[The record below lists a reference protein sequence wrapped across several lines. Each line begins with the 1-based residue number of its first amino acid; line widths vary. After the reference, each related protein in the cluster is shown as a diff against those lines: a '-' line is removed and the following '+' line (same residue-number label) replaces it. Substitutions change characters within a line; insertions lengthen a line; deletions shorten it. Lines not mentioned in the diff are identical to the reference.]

1 MISNNVRQDMS
12 LYIPVVFNNICAVD
26 IKNILERYDFG
37 VVDRI
42 DFIARTNKY
51 SSARVYFKK
60 WASTTTME
68 RFQKR
73 IKEKGASRII
83 YDDPSYWIACENIRF
98 KDVAGLD
105 VDMEFVEESYDFV
118 DRDYIVLLEKEIL
131 KNSDSG
137 DLLDVGIKDR
147 DGLVDSSY
155 ATKLERILSNMQS
168 VK

>member
-1 MISNNVRQDMS
+1 MS

-42 DFIARTNKY
+42 DFIAKTDKY
-51 SSARVYFKK
+51 SSARIYFKK

-73 IKEKGASRII
+73 IKEKGSARII

-98 KDVAGLD
+98 RDVAGLD
-105 VDMEFVEESYDFV
+105 VDMEFVKESYDFV

-131 KNSDSG
+131 KNSDPYNV
-137 DLLDVGIKDR
+137 LDGRIR
-147 DGLVDSSY
+147 DHGGLVASSY
-155 ATKLERILSNMQS
+155 AAKLERILSNMQS